1 MLLISSSL
9 AGNARVAKQND
20 EWAYTGRRYM
30 SLEAIAKTLAPPSP
44 EATMEVAMIAA

>member
-1 MLLISSSL
+1 
-9 AGNARVAKQND
+9 
-20 EWAYTGRRYM
+20 M